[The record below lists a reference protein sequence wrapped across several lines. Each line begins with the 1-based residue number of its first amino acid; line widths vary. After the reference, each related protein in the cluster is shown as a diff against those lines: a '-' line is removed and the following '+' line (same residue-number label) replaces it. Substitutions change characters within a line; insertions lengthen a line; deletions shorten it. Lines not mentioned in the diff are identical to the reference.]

1 VSEAHLDRTSISD
14 TSQVVSAYA
23 RWAPVYDLVFA
34 AVMRAGRQAA
44 VAALGD
50 RPGRVLDVG
59 IGTGLEL
66 PLFAADQR
74 VVGIDLAEPMLRRAQ
89 AKVARGAG
97 NVDGLCVMDAA
108 RLAFPDA
115 SFDAAVAP
123 YVLSVV
129 PDPAAMLDEIARV
142 VKPGGDVV
150 LVNHFGA
157 DAGALATVEAW
168 LGKRAAAL
176 GWHPQFPFAVL
187 GDWLAGSTALT
198 LTSRRTVGLLNLFTV
213 VALRRTGSPT
223 AAGAAR

>member
-1 VSEAHLDRTSISD
+1 MSEARLDKATISHA
-14 TSQVVSAYA
+14 TQVVSAYA
-23 RWAPVYDLVFA
+23 RWAPVYDLVFEY
-34 AVMRAGRQAA
+34 VMRAGRQAA
-44 VAALGD
+44 VAALGQ

-66 PLFAADQR
+66 PLFARDQR
-74 VVGIDLAEPMLRRAQ
+74 VTGIDLAEPMLRRAQ
-89 AKVARGAG
+89 DKAARGLG

-115 SFDAAVAP
+115 SFDAVIAP

-150 LVNHFGA
+150 MVNHFGA
-157 DAGALATVEAW
+157 DRGAVAAAEAF
-168 LGKRAAAL
+168 LGRHAAAL

-187 GDWLAGSTALT
+187 GDWLARSEALT
-198 LTSRRTVGLLNLFTV
+198 LTGRRTVGILNLFTV
-213 VALRRTGSPT
+213 VTMRRP
-223 AAGAAR
+223 GAAPARA

>member
-1 VSEAHLDRTSISD
+1 MTPARLDRAAIRD
-14 TSQVVSAYA
+14 TAQVVSAYA

-34 AVMRAGRQAA
+34 AVMRAGREAA
-44 VAALGD
+44 VAALGG

-66 PLFAADQR
+66 PLFAAGQR

-89 AKVARGAG
+89 VRARRGTGA
-97 NVDGLCVMDAA
+97 VDGLCVMDAA
-108 RLAFPDA
+108 RLAFPDG
-115 SFDAAVAP
+115 SFDAVVAP

-129 PDPAAMLDEIARV
+129 PDPAAMLDEVARV

-157 DAGALATVEAW
+157 EGGTVAAIEAW
-168 LGKRAAAL
+168 LGTRAASL

-187 GDWLAGSTALT
+187 GDWLGRTGRLT
-198 LTSRRTVGLLNLFTV
+198 LLSRRTVGIMNLFTV
-213 VALRRTGSPT
+213 VALRRPAV
-223 AAGAAR
+223 AAAP

>member
-1 VSEAHLDRTSISD
+1 MMDARLDKAVISD
-14 TSQVVSAYA
+14 TAQVVSAYA
-23 RWAPVYDLVFA
+23 RWAPVYDLVFES
-34 AVMRAGRQAA
+34 VMRAGRQAA
-44 VAALGD
+44 VAALGG

-66 PLFAADQR
+66 PLFSPGQR

-89 AKVARGAG
+89 MKAGRGIG
-97 NVDGLCVMDAA
+97 PVDGLCVMDAA

-129 PDPAAMLDEIARV
+129 PDPAAMLNEIARV

-157 DAGALATVEAW
+157 ERGAVASVEAW
-168 LGKRAAAL
+168 LGRRAASL

-187 GDWLAGSTALT
+187 GDWLAASGALT
-198 LTSRRTVGLLNLFTV
+198 LLSRRTVGLLNLFTV
-213 VALRRTGSPT
+213 VALRRL
-223 AAGAAR
+223 GAATP